1 MCFNKVT
8 YNIIF
13 IWSFIQKCPVKLNE
27 TLGFLSYSSQANDY
41 FSLAIMNNSTD
52 FTEFLKQLLRRK
64 IASGFMLAGSVAEL
78 PLQYVLMNITD
89 IDQMIFPLN
98 SCALSP
104 NDPRPKNFFGNCFII
119 ETSEAYP
126 GFARLRLVE
135 TRNIY
140 LTGKDLLLK
149 ENATGPAVTDTYIT
163 GVDLKQSLSVD
174 EINRYKRRLG
184 GFEKATVDHV
194 DCIFCPVWPTVAV
207 EWIRRKRSN
216 GWPTKKL
223 IESVV
228 KGGCHFVVKAHHSSP
243 QDDTMFRF
251 SFSYAEIVLV
261 NSWSPVQ
268 KYIYHIL
275 RLMKGKVEKFCKEGG
290 SQIAISSYTLKT
302 LMLWSCEKKSSE
314 FWNESSIETSVNE
327 LVCDLIEWLINGCC
341 PNYFIPSNNM
351 FDHPMDNVDLTV
363 QMLSTSIYTEIPKLI
378 ASQPVANL
386 GCFLSVSFSDK
397 VLLCG
402 QFGISQASNFIDPVN
417 PERKE
422 NLMPDQLVAVG
433 SEFSDLF
440 RGMSAN
446 LRVAKNR
453 FVYENQTK
461 SYLEREAMAYY
472 ALAMTTN
479 PQSLSKVVI
488 NLYKTVLDNFLDL
501 KKAIHCDCN
510 AHRSIVY
517 VREATTKETE
527 AGQRSQGCIPATTRH
542 DVEKLLGIKLDLAC
556 LAVDRFSPKVSYFI
570 SAAYRVNF
578 YFTYLE
584 NYRRCLELCKEVQ
597 DHCNALSQKAYVG
610 EYFQTL
616 CSLVLTSRWSA
627 IFDRHIQM
635 VTGFVLLYEH
645 YAAKWRKRTM
655 NSIREES
662 NLIDNTFVIYISPT
676 KFINYIENQCRRRL
690 YSRRS
695 SSEVW
700 LDQLLESISLIMN
713 ATIKTNRPTG
723 LLTTESQRNLKKYS
737 LTVVRNLLTA
747 AN

>member
-1 MCFNKVT
+1 MR
-8 YNIIF
+8 
-13 IWSFIQKCPVKLNE
+13 
-27 TLGFLSYSSQANDY
+27 YSSQANDY
-41 FSLAIMNNSTD
+41 FSSVIMNNSTD
-52 FTEFLKQLLRRK
+52 FTEFLKQLLGRK
-64 IASGFMLAGSVAEL
+64 IEFGFMLAGSVAEL
-78 PLQYVLMNITD
+78 PLQYVFMNITD
-89 IDQMIFPLN
+89 VDQMIFPLN

-119 ETSEAYP
+119 ETSKAYP
-126 GFARLRLVE
+126 GFSRLRLAG
-135 TRNIY
+135 TKHIY
-140 LTGKDLLLK
+140 LKGKDILLRG
-149 ENATGPAVTDTYIT
+149 NATGPAVTDTYIT
-163 GVDLKQSLSVD
+163 GVDLHQSLNVD

-228 KGGCHFVVKAHHSSP
+228 KGGCHFVVKAHRSCP
-243 QDDTMFRF
+243 RDDTMFRF

-261 NSWSPVQ
+261 NSWCPVQ

-275 RLMKGKVEKFCKEGG
+275 RLMKGNVEKLCNEGG
-290 SQIAISSYTLKT
+290 YQIAISSYTLKT
-302 LMLWSCEKKSSE
+302 LMLWSCENKSTE

-327 LVCDLIEWLINGCC
+327 LVCDVIAWLINGCC

-351 FDHPMDNVDLTV
+351 FDHPIGNVDLTV
-363 QMLSTSIYTEIPKLI
+363 EMLSTSINTEIPKLI

-386 GCFLSVSFSDK
+386 GCFLPISFSDK

-402 QFGISQASNFIDPVN
+402 QFGISQASYFIDPVN
-417 PERKE
+417 PERNG
-422 NLMPDQLVAVG
+422 NLGPDQLVAVG

-440 RGMSAN
+440 RAMSAN
-446 LRVAKNR
+446 LWAAKKR
-453 FVYENQTK
+453 FIYENDTK
-461 SYLEREAMAYY
+461 SYLEREVMAYY

-479 PQSLSKVVI
+479 PQSLSKIVI
-488 NLYKTVLDNFLDL
+488 NSYKTVLDNFLDL
-501 KKAIHCDCN
+501 KKPIHCHCK
-510 AHRSIVY
+510 AYRSIVY

-527 AGQRSQGCIPATTRH
+527 AGQRWQGCTPATTRQ

-597 DHCNALSQKAYVG
+597 AHCNALSLKAYFG
-610 EYFQTL
+610 EYSQSL
-616 CSLVLTSRWSA
+616 CSLVITSRWSA
-627 IFDRHIQM
+627 VFDRHIQM
-635 VTGFVLLYEH
+635 VTGFVLLHEH
-645 YAAKWRKRTM
+645 YAEKWRKRTM

-662 NLIDNTFVIYISPT
+662 KLIDDTFVMYISPA
-676 KFINYIENQCRRRL
+676 KFINYIEIQCRRRL
-690 YSRRS
+690 SSKKS

-700 LDQLLESISLIMN
+700 LDQLLESISLIMT

-723 LLTTESQRNLKKYS
+723 LLTSESLRNLKMYS
-737 LTVVRNLLTA
+737 ITIARNLLNA
-747 AN
+747 AD